1 MKFTFSKS
9 ERLCSRKLIDLLFLS
24 GKSVTAFPFRIKYY
38 LLPTTDAIPLQV
50 LFSIPKKMFKRAV
63 KRNLIRRRA
72 KEVFRLNKHLL
83 YENIPENHKLILAF
97 IYSDNK
103 IHKFEVIEK
112 EVIKGIEKTIKKIKS
127 EVPELN
133 ETKQDSITENL

>member
-72 KEVFRLNKHLL
+72 KEVFRLNKHIL

-103 IHKFEVIEK
+103 IHNFEVIEK
-112 EVIKGIEKTIKKIKS
+112 EVIKGIKKTIKKIKS

-133 ETKQDSITENL
+133 ETK